1 MASCKR
7 RSKEEIW
14 ASGMRQT
21 SNFEMD
27 IRRYVGITCF
37 ILSIAVAEIFRRY
50 YPFQISYDPESFF
63 PMYETAYKTFTL
75 SSLSGAGIMLYAMGE
90 LSQ

>member
-27 IRRYVGITCF
+27 IRRGVGITCF
-37 ILSIAVAEIFRRY
+37 VLSIVVAEIFRRY

>member
-1 MASCKR
+1 
-7 RSKEEIW
+7 I
-14 ASGMRQT
+14 
-21 SNFEMD
+21 
-27 IRRYVGITCF
+27 V
-37 ILSIAVAEIFRRY
+37 VAEIFRRY
-50 YPFQISYDPESFF
+50 YPFQISYDPESFL